1 MMNKLPAD
9 KLNAAPAA
17 MSDFAPV
24 ALTFGICVP
33 FLISGLV
40 KAVDISA
47 AAAEFAGLGL
57 PAPLLLAWLTVAV
70 QLAGSVT
77 AIWGGRV
84 PATIGAL
91 TLAAFTVAATLVA
104 HAFWAVDAALRT
116 AELNIFTE
124 HVSIVCALLFVA
136 WTRWNSRSSDD

>member
-9 KLNAAPAA
+9 EVNAAPTALG
-17 MSDFAPV
+17 DFAPV

-40 KAVDISA
+40 KAVDPVA

-57 PAPLLLAWLTVAV
+57 PAPLLLAWLTVVV
-70 QLAGSVT
+70 QLAGSIAAVW
-77 AIWGGRV
+77 AGRV

-91 TLAAFTVAATLVA
+91 ALAAFTVAATLVA
-104 HAFWAVDAALRT
+104 HAFWAVEPARRA

-136 WTRWNSRSSDD
+136 WTRWNAGACDD

>member
-1 MMNKLPAD
+1 MNKLPAD
-9 KLNAAPAA
+9 KVDAAPAA
-17 MSDFAPV
+17 MSDFVPV

-33 FLISGLV
+33 FLISGLIKV
-40 KAVDISA
+40 VDISA
-47 AAAEFAGLGL
+47 AASEFAGLGL
-57 PAPLLLAWLTVAV
+57 PAPMLLAWLTVAV
-70 QLAGSVT
+70 QLTGSVA

-91 TLAAFTVAATLVA
+91 ALAAFTVAATLVA
-104 HAFWAVDAALRT
+104 HSFWAVEPALRA

-136 WTRWNSRSSDD
+136 WTRWNAGSCHD